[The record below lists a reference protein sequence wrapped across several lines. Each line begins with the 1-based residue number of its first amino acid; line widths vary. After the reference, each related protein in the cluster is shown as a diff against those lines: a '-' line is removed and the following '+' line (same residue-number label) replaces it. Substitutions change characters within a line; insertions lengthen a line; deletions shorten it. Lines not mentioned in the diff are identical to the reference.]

1 MPQTFAAYDAATSVN
16 ELTMLVRQEAQP
28 MKAFSQAAVPP
39 SGGELGKGKGDT
51 VQYTFAPD
59 VDTEGGILIET
70 EDMPAT
76 GLTPIKATATLD
88 ELGNSIQFTGKLKD
102 LNRLDLDDVHI
113 AALINDYQ
121 KVMNS
126 RAYDAAKTTDWKIAM
141 SGTASSREFVTNGTL
156 TFTQDSDLDLDNL
169 GYITTR
175 AEDQNIPK
183 WDGESYLGIWGPD
196 SIESASSDTTLS
208 TLLSRDSGRDA
219 LNNEIGRVKQQR
231 LVKDNHKVATSTGS
245 FKEGFLLG
253 ADAVVKEV
261 GQPVEVRRE
270 DRDYGRFLGLAWYEI
285 SVHFK
290 VLDQTTH
297 SREHIIHVTSA

>member
-39 SGGELGKGKGDT
+39 SGAELGKGKGDT

-59 VDTEGGILIET
+59 VDTQGGILIET
-70 EDMPAT
+70 EEIPAT

-102 LNRLDLDDVHI
+102 LNRLDLDDVHM

-126 RAYDAAKTTDWKIAM
+126 RSYDAAKTTDWEIAM
-141 SGTASSREFVTNGTL
+141 AATASNREFVKNGIL
-156 TFTQDSDLDLDNL
+156 TFTQDTDLDLDNL
-169 GYITTR
+169 GFITTR
-175 AEDQNIPK
+175 AEDENIPK

-196 SIESASSDTTLS
+196 SIESAAIDSTLS

-219 LNNEIGRVKQQR
+219 LNNEFGRVKGQR
-231 LVKDNHKVATSTGS
+231 LIKDNNVLAISTGT

-261 GQPVEVRRE
+261 GVAVEIRRE
-270 DRDYGRFLGLAWYEI
+270 DKDYGRFIGLAWYEI

-290 VLDQTTH
+290 VLDQDTH
-297 SREHIIHVTSA
+297 SREHIIRVRSA

>member
-1 MPQTFAAYDAATSVN
+1 MPQTFAAYDSATSVN

-59 VDTEGGILIET
+59 VDTQGGILIET
-70 EDMPAT
+70 EEIPAT

-102 LNRLDLDDVHI
+102 LNRLDIDDVHM

-121 KVMNS
+121 KVMNTRS
-126 RAYDAAKTTDWKIAM
+126 YDAAKTTDWEIAM
-141 SGTASSREFVTNGTL
+141 AATAANREFVKDGTL
-156 TFTQDSDLDLDNL
+156 TFTQDTDLDLDNL
-169 GYITTR
+169 GFITTR
-175 AEDQNIPK
+175 AEDENIPK

-196 SIESASSDTTLS
+196 SIESAAIDSTLS

-219 LNNEIGRVKQQR
+219 LNNEFGRVKGQR
-231 LVKDNHKVATSTGS
+231 LVKDNNVLATSTGD

-261 GQPVEVRRE
+261 GVPVEIRRE
-270 DRDYGRFLGLAWYEI
+270 DKDYGRFVGLAWYEI

-290 VLDQTTH
+290 VLDETTH
-297 SREHIIHVTSA
+297 SREHIIRVRSA